1 MLINSFFIFQV
12 QKFNF
17 FFNLWNLFFLHVSAL
32 SFSSENFSVLAAIRF
47 FGNSIDG
54 LAEAIPL
61 GYSSIA
67 GSYCGAEMA
76 AKDLDVPTFFLGLL
90 V

>member
-1 MLINSFFIFQV
+1 MFPLY
-12 QKFNF
+12 
-17 FFNLWNLFFLHVSAL
+17 LFLLKISRF
-32 SFSSENFSVLAAIRF
+32 LAAIRF